1 MLATTQNLTN
11 RKMSKMMNKKWVI
24 FVKILIRNKNL
35 IMLIVSLLE
44 MEIIQEE
51 ISLWAKDISEKLDLM
66 SL

>member
-1 MLATTQNLTN
+1 MLDTTQNLTN
-11 RKMSKMMNKKWVI
+11 RKMSKLMNKKWVI

-51 ISLWAKDISEKLDLM
+51 ISLWAKDISEK
-66 SL
+66 